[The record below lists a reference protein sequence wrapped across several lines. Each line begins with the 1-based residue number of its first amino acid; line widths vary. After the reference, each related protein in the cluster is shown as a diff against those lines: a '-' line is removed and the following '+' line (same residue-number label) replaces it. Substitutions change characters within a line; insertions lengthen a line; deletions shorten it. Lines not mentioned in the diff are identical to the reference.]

1 MSCHVTLLSHGVVSV
16 QVTTCASEFLNRAF
30 IEFCGGLYELARIF
44 VPWIAMQQALT
55 IKGNVPTHIIYRDHG
70 NR

>member
-1 MSCHVTLLSHGVVSV
+1 MSCHVTLLSHGAVNV
-16 QVTTCASEFLNRAF
+16 QVTTCASEFLNCAF